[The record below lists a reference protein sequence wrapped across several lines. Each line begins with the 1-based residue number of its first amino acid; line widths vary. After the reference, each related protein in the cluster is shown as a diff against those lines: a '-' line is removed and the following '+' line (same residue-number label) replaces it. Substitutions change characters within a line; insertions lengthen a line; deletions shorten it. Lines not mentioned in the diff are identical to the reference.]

1 MGAFIADFGLNK
13 DGLKLFRIN
22 GTIDEIE
29 DAIQRLTALGYELGD
44 SYEFEKAH
52 MQSSVLVRMVVPVP
66 EPEKYS
72 PDEEPENT
80 IETAP
85 EAR

>member
-29 DAIQRLTALGYELGD
+29 DAIQRLTALGYELGGI
-44 SYEFEKAH
+44 H
-52 MQSSVLVRMVVPVP
+52 MNLKRHTCNHLSW
-66 EPEKYS
+66 
-72 PDEEPENT
+72 
-80 IETAP
+80 
-85 EAR
+85 

>member
-13 DGLKLFRIN
+13 EGLKLFRIN

-80 IETAP
+80 N
-85 EAR
+85 